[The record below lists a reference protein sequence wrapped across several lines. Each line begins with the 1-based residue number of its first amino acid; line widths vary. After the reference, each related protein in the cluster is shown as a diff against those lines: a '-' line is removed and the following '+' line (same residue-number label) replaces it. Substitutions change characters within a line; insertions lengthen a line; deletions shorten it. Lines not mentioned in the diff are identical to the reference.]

1 MKTSAPAQAVAFALP
16 FDDPR
21 YPMKNDD
28 QPRRKF
34 LRQVFTILPATAI
47 APVIVTQEGC
57 TPSHATD
64 NAGAAAPVPG
74 TTAAAKYTP
83 TFFTAAE
90 WDFIHAAVDELI
102 PADDTGAGALE
113 AGVPEFID
121 RQMET
126 PYAYGRLWYMH
137 GPFHPEAVPELGYQ
151 LGLVPRDVYRHGIEA
166 CNAACVRD
174 HGKAFAELPR
184 ATRVEV
190 LEQLEAG
197 KLHLDAVPPKL
208 FFGTLLK
215 NTKEGY
221 FADPMYGGN
230 KGMSGWKMI
239 GFPGARADFADWVE
253 QPGAKYPLGPVSIL
267 GEQA

>member
-1 MKTSAPAQAVAFALP
+1 
-16 FDDPR
+16 
-21 YPMKNDD
+21 MKNDD
-28 QPRRKF
+28 QARRKF

-57 TPSHATD
+57 TPSQATD
-64 NAGAAAPVPG
+64 NASAASTAPVTSANAAAA
-74 TTAAAKYTP
+74 TAQYLP

-90 WDFIHAAVDELI
+90 WDFLHAAVDELI
-102 PADDTGAGALE
+102 PADSTGAGALE

-126 PYAYGRLWYMH
+126 PYGHGRLWYMH

-151 LGLVPRDVYRHGIEA
+151 LGLVPRDVYRHGIEG

-174 HGKAFAELPR
+174 HGKVFAQLPR
-184 ATRVEV
+184 ETRVQV

-208 FFGTLLK
+208 FFSTLLK

-230 KGMSGWKMI
+230 RHMAGWKMI
-239 GFPGARADFADWVE
+239 GFPGARADYADWVE
-253 QPGAKYPLGPVSIL
+253 QPGVKYPLGPVSIL

>member
-1 MKTSAPAQAVAFALP
+1 
-16 FDDPR
+16 
-21 YPMKNDD
+21 MKNDD

-57 TPSHATD
+57 THSQASDTASTAATVV
-64 NAGAAAPVPG
+64 AA
-74 TTAAAKYTP
+74 TTAAKYAP
-83 TFFTAAE
+83 VFFTTTE
-90 WDFIHAAVDELI
+90 WDFIHAAVEELI
-102 PADDTGAGALE
+102 PADHTGAGARE

-126 PYAYGRLWYMH
+126 PYGHGRLWYMQ
-137 GPFHPEAVPELGYQ
+137 GPFHPEVAPELGYQ

-174 HGKAFAELPR
+174 HGKVFAELPR
-184 ATRVEV
+184 ETRVLV

-208 FFGTLLK
+208 FFSTLLQ